1 MNISF
6 GSKYMIIRQTHLN
19 HQFLLSHLGF
29 PQLDNGWFM
38 LVLYPDE
45 CIRSDCWHLQSYSL
59 VHYTKEI
66 LEQPSFKSNSSPIS
80 RSSKTLQLLVV
91 HFLRIGH
98 KTERNSCRM
107 FLSNPQHQF
116 QVHTNA
122 SVKSYQLVKVV
133 SGGRAPGKSS
143 ILASPQLLV
152 IERFLRFGAVRL
164 GKSSFFFNCVDFF

>member
-1 MNISF
+1 MERPNPDRIPTWKKGPNKLKIISWSSSSKNDPKIQGVRLNISF

-116 QVHTNA
+116 QVHIQNP
-122 SVKSYQLVKVV
+122 LF
-133 SGGRAPGKSS
+133 
-143 ILASPQLLV
+143 LLNG
-152 IERFLRFGAVRL
+152 F
-164 GKSSFFFNCVDFF
+164 